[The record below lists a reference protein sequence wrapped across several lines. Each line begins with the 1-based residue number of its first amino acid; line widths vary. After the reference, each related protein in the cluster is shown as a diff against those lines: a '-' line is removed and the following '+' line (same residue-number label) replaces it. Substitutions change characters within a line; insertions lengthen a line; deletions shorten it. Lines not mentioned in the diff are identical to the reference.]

1 MKFSHTMDMS
11 VKLKRFFLALSVV
24 LFLGQSVVK
33 AQTEGEMRRLID
45 IGKYEEAIAMGQKML
60 GQDPKNDKIDYLMG
74 RAYFETERVNEA
86 SAWFTKG
93 QGHSSRNPMNFV
105 GAGAVAANQ
114 DNFEKA
120 KLELD
125 KAVELNVKSDPKTFL
140 AIAEAYMAY
149 TTKDK
154 VKAQPFL
161 KEAELYLYKVQ
172 KLSPNDAESYVLLG
186 KLYGLQGVE
195 ELEQG
200 MYEKAIEKD
209 PKYIYGYFR
218 LGELFKKQSKFQ
230 EAADKFQKA
239 IELDPGFGPVYRAMA
254 EMWIL
259 AKKYDKAEENINKYL
274 EIMGGDKGSRIIQM
288 TIYYLGDQF
297 DKAIEIGEKVI
308 LDSNSTLVKRLL
320 AYSYIKKTPPDV
332 AKSMQWFNAYWDAV
346 KTNPKAIIA
355 SDYELYGK
363 AFQLQGNDA
372 EAVKNYELAIEL
384 EKAKGEEGKPNYE
397 LYNSVAEMYKEKK
410 DTIKRIYYLRKFVQ
424 SNTSGK
430 YQLKENFALGQ
441 TYFQVKD
448 FIHADS
454 VFEVMTQKMP
464 DLHIGYSWRGRSNA
478 AQDPG
483 SKMGKALPFYEKVIE
498 LLGSDVEKIAKYKAD
513 YITAMRYKGAYLA
526 TVLEKFAESRP
537 FWEKI
542 IELDPADV
550 DAKNGLEYIKSK
562 GG

>member
-1 MKFSHTMDMS
+1 MKFSHTMNMS
-11 VKLKRFFLALSVV
+11 AKFKSVFLALSIV

-33 AQTEGEMRRLID
+33 AQGSEGEMKRLID
-45 IGKYEEAIAMGQKML
+45 IGKYEEALSMGQRL
-60 GQDPKNDKIDYLMG
+60 LAQDPKNDKIDYLMG
-74 RAYFETERVNEA
+74 RAYLETERVNEA

-105 GAGAVAANQ
+105 GAGAVAAAQ
-114 DNFEKA
+114 DNFDKA
-120 KLELD
+120 KIELD
-125 KAVELNVKSDPKTFL
+125 KAVGLNVKNDPKVFL
-140 AIAEAYMAY
+140 AVAEAYMAY
-149 TTKDK
+149 TTTDK

-218 LGELFKKQSKFQ
+218 LGQLFKKQSKFQ
-230 EAADKFQKA
+230 EAADMFQKA
-239 IELDPGFGPVYRAMA
+239 TEIDPGFGPVYRAMA

-308 LDSNSTLVKRLL
+308 LDTNSTLVKRLL
-320 AYSYIKKTPPDV
+320 AYSYVKKTPPDV
-332 AKSMQWFNAYWDAV
+332 AKSMQWFDAYWAAV
-346 KTNPKAIIA
+346 KTNPKAII
-355 SDYELYGK
+355 STDYENYGK
-363 AFQLQGNDA
+363 AFQLQANDV

-384 EKAKGEEGKPNYE
+384 EKAKENGAPNYE
-397 LYNSVAEMYKEKK
+397 LYNSIAEMYKEKK
-410 DTIKRIYYLRKFVQ
+410 DTIQRIYYLRKFVQ

-430 YQLKENFALGQ
+430 YQLKENFGLGQ
-441 TYFQVKD
+441 AYFQVKD
-448 FIHADS
+448 FVHADS

-464 DLHIGYSWRGRSNA
+464 DLHIGYSWRGRCNA

-483 SKMGKALPFYEKVIE
+483 SKTGKAMPYYQKVID
-498 LLGSDVEKIAKYKAD
+498 LLGSDPEKVAKYKSD
-513 YITAMRYKGAYLA
+513 YITALRYMGAYHA
-526 TVLEKFAESRP
+526 TVTEKFAEARP

-542 IELDPADV
+542 LELDPADV
-550 DAKNGLEYIKSK
+550 DAKNGLEYTKSK